1 MIVFHGSVD
10 VVQNP
15 DINHSYRPL
24 DFGKGFYVITRIN
37 GRAIAREYYKT
48 KGTMVARVVELKNMG
63 YALA

>member
-1 MIVFHGSVD
+1 MSKDGKKERKV
-10 VVQNP
+10 NP
-15 DINHSYRPL
+15 MKTYETVKL
-24 DFGKGFYVITRIN
+24 GKGFYVITRIN